1 MLTIFIKFDPAT
13 AALITRALDAFDASQ
28 QSTVDAMAA
37 QLGGVTAKLK
47 TSQIALQGKLDQ
59 Q

>member
-1 MLTIFIKFDPAT
+1 MLTIFIKFDPST

-28 QSTVDAMAA
+28 KSQIDAMAA
-37 QLGGVTAKLK
+37 QLTTVTAKLK
-47 TSQIALQGKLDQ
+47 TSQTALQNKLDQ